1 MRCTTAAMC
10 VILFSLLLGCIG
22 SGGAPATDNA
32 GELENFKGEANSD
45 VLEEIAG
52 SDIEIDESLIAEPET
67 NTSEL
72 DEMVSE
78 AENIENRLDI
88 VLEEPGINLSEFE

>member
-1 MRCTTAAMC
+1 MRFAIAAMC

-22 SGGAPATDNA
+22 SGGAPVTDNA
-32 GELENFKGEANSD
+32 GELENFKDGTGSD
-45 VLEEIAG
+45 ALEEIAG
-52 SDIEIDESLIAEPET
+52 SDIEIDESLIAEPEM

-78 AENIENRLDI
+78 AENIENELGI
-88 VLEEPGINLSEFE
+88 VLEEPDINLSEFE